1 MPESL
6 PPPPSLPGVTWRP
19 AAKSDAVA
27 IVALQDAC
35 FEVDDGF
42 REVES
47 EILVRWESDY
57 CSVDEDTLIAIGPH
71 GDVVAAAWSYLPT
84 IAATKWRAFADTH
97 VHPSHRTPEL
107 NEFVHDWW
115 EARSRQR
122 LAVKDDG
129 MEQWLW
135 RDAYDW
141 QTDKIEFLEAHGYSP
156 ERYFDELSRDLSGG
170 IATKPLA
177 DGLAVQTWDTAP
189 LGDSLAVHNASFAD
203 HWGSQPI
210 SEKSWAN
217 NVNEF
222 LLPAASYV
230 VYEDDAPVSYLLSA
244 AFPHD
249 FEDKGRTEAWVEG
262 LGTLRSHRKRG
273 IASALVTFA
282 MEEFN
287 KTGMQFAVLG
297 VDSENPTGAH
307 HIYENL
313 GFVHDRRSIALI
325 KVVK

>member
-6 PPPPSLPGVTWRP
+6 PTAPSLPGVTWRP
-19 AAKSDAVA
+19 AAKSDAAA

-47 EILVRWESDY
+47 EILDRWESDY
-57 CSVDEDTLIAIGPH
+57 CSVEEDSLIAVGAQ
-71 GDVVAAAWSYLPT
+71 GDVIAAAWSYLPT
-84 IAATKWRAFADTH
+84 IATTKWRAFADTH

-107 NEFVHDWW
+107 NKFVHDWW

-129 MEQWLW
+129 LEQWLW
-135 RDAYDW
+135 RGVYDW
-141 QTDKIEFLEAHGYSP
+141 QTDRIEFIEAHGYSP
-156 ERYFDELSRDLSGG
+156 RRYFDELSRDLSGG
-170 IATKPLA
+170 VVTKPLA
-177 DGLAVQTWDTAP
+177 DGLAVQTWESAP
-189 LGDSLAVHNASFAD
+189 LADSLAVHNASFAD

-210 SEKSWAN
+210 SDKSWAN

-230 VYEDDAPVSYLLSA
+230 VYEDDVSVSYLLSA

-282 MEEFN
+282 MEEF
-287 KTGMQFAVLG
+287 KKAGMQFAVLG

-307 HIYENL
+307 HIYANL
-313 GFVHDRRSIALI
+313 GFVHERRSMALI